1 MLATMR
7 RFASRLAR
15 VFGSWKISET
25 PGVLFA
31 GPTSTA
37 GVSVTRDDALS
48 LSAVFAAVNL
58 LSRVTGSLPL
68 TVYRRWGRSREVART
83 HPAYRLLH
91 LSPNPEMTS
100 ATFRRTM
107 EFHRLVGGGAY
118 AAIQWAG
125 NGKPVALWP
134 IESWRVKPKRRDDGE
149 LYFEVD
155 GKDVIEI
162 QDMLHVP
169 HVTTDGVQGRSFLD
183 FAVESLGLGLA
194 TQTFA
199 ASYFGNGARP
209 GGLLKHP
216 LNPPKATRD
225 EFRRSWEERHQGAG
239 NASRTGVLFGGW
251 DYVPDGFNAEQSQ
264 LIEQRRFTTEEV
276 ARWLGIPP
284 HLLADLA
291 RATFSNI
298 EQQNL
303 DFLAFSL
310 GPILTDYEQEYDRK
324 LLSPPET
331 YAKHNV
337 NGLLRGDSV
346 ARGAFYSQM
355 FNIGAMSVN
364 DILER
369 EDENPVDG
377 GDVHLVPLNMAP
389 LPSVAFPIP
398 VVPETPPP
406 SQPAAQPVLSRLLL
420 EQTLERLWKVE
431 QIAILRAAE
440 KPNKF
445 PDWLEE
451 FYPNHEAKL
460 AEALAFVV
468 PACIPEG
475 CSPLTY
481 ATFWCIDSRMPL
493 EAMCES
499 ETPATFP
506 GAVKVWVESQQ
517 GRAKENTLRMLR
529 EAHEKDT

>member
-7 RFASRLAR
+7 RVASRLAR
-15 VFGSWKISET
+15 VFGSWKISQT
-25 PGVLFA
+25 PGVLFS

-107 EFHRLVGGGAY
+107 EFHRLIGGGAY

-155 GKDVIEI
+155 GKDQVEI
-162 QDMLHVP
+162 QDMLYVP
-169 HVTTDGVQGRSFLD
+169 HVTSDGVQGHSFLE

-199 ASYFGNGARP
+199 AAYFGNGARP
-209 GGLLKHP
+209 GGVLKHP
-216 LNPPKATRD
+216 GNPPKEQRD
-225 EFRRSWEERHQGAG
+225 EFRRSWNERHQGAG
-239 NASRTGVLFGGW
+239 NASKTGVTWGGW
-251 DYVPDGFNAEQSQ
+251 EYVADSFNAEQSQ

-337 NGLLRGDSV
+337 NGLLRGDSA
-346 ARGAFYSQM
+346 ARAAFYSQM

-377 GDVHLVPLNMAP
+377 GDVHFVPLNMAP
-389 LPSVAFPIP
+389 LPSVAFPVSVI
-398 VVPETPPP
+398 PETPPP
-406 SQPAAQPVLSRLLL
+406 APAPVPQPQPELGRLLL
-420 EQTLERLWKVE
+420 EQTLERLWRIE
-431 QIAILRAAE
+431 QTAIRRAAE
-440 KPNKF
+440 KPSKF
-445 PDWLEE
+445 PDWVEE
-451 FYPNHEAKL
+451 FYPSHEAKL

-468 PACIPEG
+468 PVCIPQG
-475 CSPLTY
+475 ASPLTY
-481 ATFWCIDSRMPL
+481 ATFWIADSRL
-493 EAMCES
+493 ALGRLCEV
-499 ETPATFP
+499 ETPATFAT
-506 GAVKVWVESQQ
+506 AVEAWIGGQA
-517 GRAKENTLRMLR
+517 GRAREKTLWMLGER
-529 EAHEKDT
+529 